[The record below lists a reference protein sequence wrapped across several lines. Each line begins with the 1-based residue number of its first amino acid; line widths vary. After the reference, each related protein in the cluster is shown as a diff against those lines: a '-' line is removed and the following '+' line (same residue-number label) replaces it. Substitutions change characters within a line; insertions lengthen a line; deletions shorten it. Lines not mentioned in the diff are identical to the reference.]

1 MAKAPE
7 KTEAAAEKPGKKR
20 LILIIGLVL
29 VLLVGAGGAAFFVMK
44 KNHQQATEG
53 DEEAPAKRKAKPK
66 PEHPPAIVKLDQ
78 FTVKLRSDEGKN
90 EQYMQAVVELEARD
104 PSVADLTKG
113 YMSQIRAKILLILM
127 GKTPSEISSP
137 EGVETLSVELRNA
150 VNQILDG
157 NPRAPDATKTAAD
170 DPVQAVYLTQF
181 IIQ

>member
-1 MAKAPE
+1 
-7 KTEAAAEKPGKKR
+7 
-20 LILIIGLVL
+20 
-29 VLLVGAGGAAFFVMK
+29 
-44 KNHQQATEG
+44 
-53 DEEAPAKRKAKPK
+53 
-66 PEHPPAIVKLDQ
+66 
-78 FTVKLRSDEGKN
+78 
-90 EQYMQAVVELEARD
+90 
-104 PSVADLTKG
+104 
-113 YMSQIRAKILLILM
+113 MSQIRAKILLILM